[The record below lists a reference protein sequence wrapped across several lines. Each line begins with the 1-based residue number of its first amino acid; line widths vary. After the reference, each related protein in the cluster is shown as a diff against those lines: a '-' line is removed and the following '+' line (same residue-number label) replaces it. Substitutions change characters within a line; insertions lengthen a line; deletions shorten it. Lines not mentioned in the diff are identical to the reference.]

1 MTFLFPSFLSQT
13 VMINPDIGSFLF
25 THFKIDL
32 LCPLFTL
39 NRFIIYDTHV
49 CTGQVLKAFKCSLSG
64 NCKHKLIPAGA
75 SDCFFYFNFFS
86 EKQISLAWLKCFEI
100 NQVLPGNNRDRSEFV
115 FWKGFH
121 NLHNLIFVSCSVH
134 FGADVPGVFVAPHS
148 TSYLWP
154 LFESEFYS
162 SA

>member
-1 MTFLFPSFLSQT
+1 MTFLFLSFLSQT
-13 VMINPDIGSFLF
+13 VMINPHIGSFIF

-39 NRFIIYDTHV
+39 NRFIIFDTHV

-75 SDCFFYFNFFS
+75 SDCFSFISIFW

-115 FWKGFH
+115 FLERFSQ
-121 NLHNLIFVSCSVH
+121 L
-134 FGADVPGVFVAPHS
+134 A
-148 TSYLWP
+148 
-154 LFESEFYS
+154 
-162 SA
+162 